1 MKNMSDKHVPNLI
14 ERFILNIRRHE
25 TPGYLK
31 IYRILKTL
39 NRLEF
44 PMIRPLHAL
53 LYAERKIRISFV
65 RWFFVKVYYEPLFKS
80 QCVHV
85 GKNFKILRGTIQG
98 IPYLNGKLYIEI
110 GDNVTLHS
118 VITFSGSKVF
128 DRPLLK
134 IGNSSYLGSRVS
146 ISVAN
151 VVSIGDHCY
160 IANDVIIRDN
170 DGHPRDYME
179 RRNNYP
185 VRKEDVKPVKIG
197 NDVWIGSN
205 VIVLKG
211 ITIGD
216 RAIVATGSVVTKDV
230 ASDSIVAGN
239 PARLINIDDRSK
251 PVDAPSV

>member
-1 MKNMSDKHVPNLI
+1 MKTKTERHSPNLI
-14 ERFILNIRRHE
+14 DRFMLKIRRHE
-25 TPGYLK
+25 TPAYLK
-31 IYRILKTL
+31 LYTFLKTL
-39 NRLEF
+39 NRMEF
-44 PMIRPLHAL
+44 PLIRPFHSI
-53 LYAERKIRISFV
+53 LYAERKMRISLF
-65 RWFFVKVYYEPLFKS
+65 RWLFVKIYYEPIFKS

-85 GKNFKILRGTIQG
+85 GRNFKILRGAIQG

-128 DRPLLK
+128 ERPTLR

-146 ISVAN
+146 VYVAN
-151 VVSIGDHCY
+151 EVSIGDDCY

-179 RRNNYP
+179 RRNNHP
-185 VRKEDVKPVKIG
+185 VCKEDVKPVKIG

-205 VIVLKG
+205 VIILKG
-211 ITIGD
+211 VTIGD

-239 PARLINIDDRSK
+239 PARMIIKDDRSK